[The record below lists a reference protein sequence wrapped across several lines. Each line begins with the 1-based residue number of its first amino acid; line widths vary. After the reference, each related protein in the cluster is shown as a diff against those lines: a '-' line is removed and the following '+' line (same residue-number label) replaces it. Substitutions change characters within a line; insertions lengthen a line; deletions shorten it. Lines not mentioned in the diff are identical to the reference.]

1 MQVGGDTGVLR
12 IEKDLDVLKKYI
24 TLKEIL
30 KMDFEAK
37 VKITIIASVAVL
49 LAMIITAAAICLP
62 KSDKNI
68 YGNYKHVCTSS
79 CYHVR

>member
-1 MQVGGDTGVLR
+1 
-12 IEKDLDVLKKYI
+12 
-24 TLKEIL
+24 
-30 KMDFEAK
+30 MDFEAK
-37 VKITIIASVAVL
+37 VKITIIASIAVL